1 MRIDLIKIGN
11 SKGLRLPKPLLEAC
25 GFTDSVELEIR
36 DKQLILSASATPRA
50 GWAEALQDAPEPE
63 NWTEWQMA
71 PADADGW
78 DWPEDFKWPD
88 HPIVSTSGSSI

>member
-1 MRIDLIKIGN
+1 MRLNLVKIGN
-11 SKGLRLPKPLLEAC
+11 SKGLRLPKALLEAC

-36 DKQLILSASATPRA
+36 DGQLILSASTTPRA
-50 GWAEALQDAPEPE
+50 GWAEGLQNTEDDED
-63 NWTEWQMA
+63 WTEWQMA
-71 PADADGW
+71 AAEWDGW

>member
-1 MRIDLIKIGN
+1 MRVDLIKIGN

-25 GFTDSVELEIR
+25 GITDSIELEIR
-36 DKQLILSASATPRA
+36 DKQLILSARTTPRA
-50 GWAEALQDAPEPE
+50 GWAEALQEATEDE

-71 PADADGW
+71 PVENDGW